1 MAQVVYSPN
10 AISNL
15 ARLHRFLDRKNPEA
29 ATRAIRTIRDRLAVL
44 SRFPRLGPVDPERPD
59 IRELFVRF
67 GAAGYVARYGIVEET
82 VVILAVRHMREA
94 GYLAPPPAAPTPPRP
109 APSSRR
115 RRS

>member
-10 AISNL
+10 AVSNL
-15 ARLHRFLDRKNPEA
+15 ARLHQFLDEKNPEA
-29 ATRAIRTIRDRLAVL
+29 ARRALRTIRDRLTIL

-59 IRELFVRF
+59 VRELFIPF
-67 GAAGYVARYGIVEET
+67 GAAGYVARYSVIRET
-82 VVILAVRHMREA
+82 VVILAVRHTREA
-94 GYLAPPPAAPTPPRP
+94 GYLEPPASPPPPRP

>member
-1 MAQVVYSPN
+1 M
-10 AISNL
+10 
-15 ARLHRFLDRKNPEA
+15 
-29 ATRAIRTIRDRLAVL
+29 L

-82 VVILAVRHMREA
+82 VVILAVCHMREA
-94 GYLAPPPAAPTPPRP
+94 GYLAPPPAAATPPRP

>member
-15 ARLHRFLDRKNPEA
+15 ARLHQFLDQKNPEA
-29 ATRAIRTIRDRLAVL
+29 ARRAVRTIRDRLALL
-44 SRFPRLGPVDPERPD
+44 SRFPRLGPVDPERRD

-67 GAAGYVARYGIVEET
+67 GAAGYVARYGIVGET
-82 VVILAVRHMREA
+82 VVILTVRHTREA
-94 GYLAPPPAAPTPPRP
+94 GYLAEPTATPTPPRP
-109 APSSRR
+109 TPSSRR

>member
-15 ARLHRFLDRKNPEA
+15 ARLHQFLDQKNPEA
-29 ATRAIRTIRDRLAVL
+29 ATRALRTIRDRLAML

-59 IRELFVRF
+59 IRELFMPF
-67 GAAGYVARYGIVEET
+67 GVAGYVARYGIVGET
-82 VVILAVRHMREA
+82 VVILAVRHAREA
-94 GYLAPPPAAPTPPRP
+94 GYLAEPPSPPTPPRP

>member
-10 AISNL
+10 AIANL
-15 ARLHRFLDRKNPEA
+15 ARLHRFLDQKNPEA
-29 ATRAIRTIRDRLAVL
+29 ATRAIRAIRDRLVML

-59 IRELFVRF
+59 IRELFVPF
-67 GAAGYVARYGIVEET
+67 GAAGYVARYGIVGKT
-82 VVILAVRHMREA
+82 VVILAVRHTREA
-94 GYLAPPPAAPTPPRP
+94 GYLGPPTPPRP